1 VIDRDEISETV
12 PRRRVERDTE
22 RVGILAVL
30 GGANSLDSFT
40 RGHLVPIG
48 NGLTIG
54 RRPPA
59 LPGTQTLAIADRTI
73 SSFHARIRRMMI
85 SGYKIED
92 QGSTNGTFIDGR
104 AITGDVELPDGAL
117 IFMGAQIFVF
127 RMMTTMEIAA
137 IEADRQDPFAPIPT
151 LSPALALTCSKL
163 RRLAPSA
170 TELFLL
176 GETGVGKEVFAHA
189 IHERSGRGGPLL
201 AINCAALPRE
211 LVESELFGYERGAH
225 STAKARKPGLI
236 AAADRGTLFLDELAE
251 MPIDVQSKLL
261 RFLQDRTYTPI
272 GATRPETAD
281 VRIIAASSR
290 VAETTGLPVIQEAL
304 LGRLGAHPVRLPP
317 LRQRKEDLG
326 RLVAYFLR
334 GMTDGRQFDTE
345 PFEALFLHDWPHN
358 IRELQKVVNEAQ
370 LLSQG
375 NPTIGFDHLP
385 PFIGDMV
392 ESNGA
397 PTSFQSSASPSSA
410 TEGSGAVGW
419 TDGRPRMGPAGTEP
433 QRNRP
438 WKEIPQPETF
448 VRRRRPVPSLAELR
462 TLLREHDGNVS
473 EVARRLDRQWAVVW
487 RTMRRY
493 GITADEFRGPDATTG
508 AAGERPTDRTA
519 PDQRGGPP
527 PGHGLG
533 THADEQD
540 ADAPSGEELYDDEGA
555 EGENVV
561 ARKGDPPDGQA

>member
-1 VIDRDEISETV
+1 VVIDRDEISETV
-12 PRRRVERDTE
+12 PRRRAERDTE
-22 RVGILAVL
+22 RVGMLAVL

-48 NGLTIG
+48 NGITIG

-117 IFMGAQIFVF
+117 IFMGAQVFVF
-127 RMMTTMEIAA
+127 RMMTTMETAA
-137 IEADRQDPFAPIPT
+137 VEADLREPFAPIPT
-151 LSPALALTCSKL
+151 LNPALAMMCSKL
-163 RRLAPSA
+163 RRLAPSP
-170 TELFLL
+170 TELFLI

-189 IHERSGRGGPLL
+189 IHERSGRPGPLL

-211 LVESELFGYERGAH
+211 LVESELFGYEKGAH

-272 GATRPETAD
+272 GSTRPETAD

-317 LRQRKEDLG
+317 LRERKEDLG

-334 GMTDGRQFDTE
+334 EMTDGRQFETE
-345 PFEALFLHDWPHN
+345 PFEALFLHEWPHN

-375 NPTIGFDHLP
+375 SPAIGFDHLP
-385 PFIGDMV
+385 PFIGEMV
-392 ESNGA
+392 EGNNG
-397 PTSFQSSASPSSA
+397 PTSSQSSQAA
-410 TEGSGAVGW
+410 HGTNDGSGPVGW
-419 TDGRPRMGPAGTEP
+419 PDGRPRLGPAGTEP

-448 VRRRRPVPSLAELR
+448 VRRRRPVPSLEELR

-493 GITADEFRGPDATTG
+493 GISADEFRVGDAGTG
-508 AAGERPTDRTA
+508 APGVGLPDRTA
-519 PDQRGGPP
+519 ADDRGRAP

-533 THADEQD
+533 PLDEDEDDLLDEDEDEDEDVGGGDVADK
-540 ADAPSGEELYDDEGA
+540 
-555 EGENVV
+555 V
-561 ARKGDPPDGQA
+561 RPPDGRT

>member
-1 VIDRDEISETV
+1 M
-12 PRRRVERDTE
+12 
-22 RVGILAVL
+22 LAVL

-104 AITGDVELPDGAL
+104 SITGDVELPDGAL

-127 RMMTTMEIAA
+127 RMMTAMEIAA
-137 IEADRQDPFAPIPT
+137 VEAERQDPFAPIPT

-163 RRLAPSA
+163 RRLAPSS

-189 IHERSGRGGPLL
+189 IHARSGRPGPLL

-272 GATRPETAD
+272 GSTRPETAD

-290 VAETTGLPVIQEAL
+290 VAESTGLPVIQEAL
-304 LGRLGAHPVRLPP
+304 LGRLGAQPVRLPP

-334 GMTDGRQFDTE
+334 GMTDGRQFETE
-345 PFEALFLHDWPHN
+345 PFEALFLHEWPHN

-385 PFIGDMV
+385 PFIGEMV
-392 ESNGA
+392 EAGGA
-397 PTSFQSSASPSSA
+397 STSSSSMNDSS
-410 TEGSGAVGW
+410 GIVVGP
-419 TDGRPRMGPAGTEP
+419 DARQRMGPAGTEP
-433 QRNRP
+433 QRNRA
-438 WKEIPQPETF
+438 WREIPQPETF

-493 GITADEFRGPDATTG
+493 GITADEFRAPDGATGP
-508 AAGERPTDRTA
+508 AGVRPTDRTV
-519 PDQRGGPP
+519 PDERGGPP
-527 PGHGLG
+527 RGLG
-533 THADEQD
+533 VGGPGDARIGEDEGD
-540 ADAPSGEELYDDEGA
+540 EEDDDLSDDEA
-555 EGENVV
+555 PPGEDDTEP
-561 ARKGDPPDGQA
+561 KGGPPNGGT